1 MAALDTDRKQTL
13 RVLTLNCWGLK
24 FFSKLRRERLTAI
37 ANRLAESEYD
47 LIGLQEIWV
56 ESEDWTYMRTVCK
69 EVYPYG
75 QFFFTAAFGSGLAI
89 LSRHPIVS
97 MDTYQY
103 RLTGTPVYVSQGD
116 WIAGKGCGCVTIS
129 HPSLGLVDVWN
140 THFTALGGQ
149 VGPESLRAHRT
160 YESYELAQRCN
171 ASDLNSLPSSL
182 CMSVLQHIAELRDSF
197 ADVHGTA
204 EEVGISCDSPQN
216 TWTKGKKLDEQALKH
231 NGKRLD
237 YILYRNP
244 AAAALHLQC
253 VQHELAFTELM
264 DDLQV
269 SYSDHFGVVATFHMV
284 PGVSATRPQA
294 TEEERRVFGVCL
306 GVLTVLV
313 AANACASAWL
323 RYGRSVAPSIV
334 TSLLMVACT
343 WFGTTALYSGVIWG
357 EWHKRALRS
366 AMAQVQILY
375 DVNNK

>member
-1 MAALDTDRKQTL
+1 M
-13 RVLTLNCWGLK
+13 
-24 FFSKLRRERLTAI
+24 
-37 ANRLAESEYD
+37 Y
-47 LIGLQEIWV
+47 
-56 ESEDWTYMRTVCK
+56 
-69 EVYPYG
+69 VYKYSP
-75 QFFFTAAFGSGLAI
+75 Q
-89 LSRHPIVS
+89 
-97 MDTYQY
+97 
-103 RLTGTPVYVSQGD
+103 
-116 WIAGKGCGCVTIS
+116 
-129 HPSLGLVDVWN
+129 
-140 THFTALGGQ
+140 FTALGGQ

-171 ASDLNSLPSSL
+171 ASVEKGRHVLCIGDLNSLPSSL

-294 TEEERRVFGVCL
+294 TEEERRSVLEKVLSILHEALHQAKASQYTHLSVFGVCL

-357 EWHKRALRS
+357 EWHKRTYRRCSLLQEHYAQRWHRS
-366 AMAQVQILY
+366 RY
-375 DVNNK
+375 CTT